1 MRNNEFFKYSGLGL
15 EFGITVLMFVFLGLY
30 LDKKFNTM
38 PLFILVMSLVGFSS
52 AVYLM
57 YKTFER
63 MKRDDK
69 ETLLPDLKKNDKT
82 DDEKK

>member
-1 MRNNEFFKYSGLGL
+1 MRNNDFFKYSGLGL

-38 PLFILVMSLVGFSS
+38 PLFILIMSLVGFSS

-63 MKRDDK
+63 MKK
-69 ETLLPDLKKNDKT
+69 
-82 DDEKK
+82 DDEKSTSKKSQENNKTDKK